1 MDLVYGKSLPEVGRL
16 EKTHMGLSG
25 VEPLTSRLSGVRSN
39 HLSYRPAPPPPPAP
53 LHDATSPRCPL
64 ARHCATWRRSVVS
77 RSSLP
82 IPPRPFPRPELLIL
96 LVVELVVQVVVLVE
110 IVQVLLV
117 KLVLVQLV
125 VEVLV
130 EVLVLFE
137 VSELLVAETVAA
149 TLERPVRR
157 LTGQHC
163 HPQLG
168 LWLWCERAI
177 RLSPPPRYDSSAD
190 RAFRASLR
198 RSVAPNARL
207 RSRMDDGVTSISSS
221 SSMYSSASSSVTCR
235 GGSRMII
242 SSDAVVLMLVS
253 FFSLEGFTSMS
264 PTRAFSPTTMPSYT
278 GSPGLTNIV
287 PRSCKL
293 KSAYPT
299 TTPSRSA
306 TNTPRLRPCSGPAHG
321 P

>member
-1 MDLVYGKSLPEVGRL
+1 MY
-16 EKTHMGLSG
+16 
-25 VEPLTSRLSGVRSN
+25 
-39 HLSYRPAPPPPPAP
+39 
-53 LHDATSPRCPL
+53 
-64 ARHCATWRRSVVS
+64 

-82 IPPRPFPRPELLIL
+82 VPARSRSLLRPELIVF
-96 LVVELVVQVVVLVE
+96 LVVELVIQVVVFVE
-110 IVQVLLV
+110 IVQVLLF
-117 KLVLVQLV
+117 KLVLIQLI

-130 EVLVLFE
+130 QVLVLFE
-137 VSELLVAETVAA
+137 VSELLFAETVAA

-168 LWLWCERAI
+168 LRLLFERA
-177 RLSPPPRYDSSAD
+177 SPDSRSRSRYDSSTD

-198 RSVAPNARL
+198 RSVAPSARL

-242 SSDAVVLMLVS
+242 SSDAVVRMFVS
-253 FFSLEGFTSMS
+253 FFSLDGFTSMS

-299 TTPSRSA
+299 ATPSRSA
-306 TNTPRLRPCSGPAHG
+306 TSTPRLRPCNGPAHG

>member
-1 MDLVYGKSLPEVGRL
+1 MI
-16 EKTHMGLSG
+16 
-25 VEPLTSRLSGVRSN
+25 
-39 HLSYRPAPPPPPAP
+39 
-53 LHDATSPRCPL
+53 
-64 ARHCATWRRSVVS
+64 RR
-77 RSSLP
+77 
-82 IPPRPFPRPELLIL
+82 PPRSTLFPYTTLFRS
-96 LVVELVVQVVVLVE
+96 LVE
-110 IVQVLLV
+110 IVQVLLF
-117 KLVLVQLV
+117 KLVLIQLV

-130 EVLVLFE
+130 QVLVLFE
-137 VSELLVAETVAA
+137 VSELLFAETVAA

-168 LWLWCERAI
+168 LRLLFARA
-177 RLSPPPRYDSSAD
+177 SPDSRSRSRYDSSTD

-198 RSVAPNARL
+198 RSVAPSARL

-242 SSDAVVLMLVS
+242 SSDAVVRMFVS
-253 FFSLEGFTSMS
+253 FFSLDGFTSMS

-299 TTPSRSA
+299 ATPSRSA
-306 TNTPRLRPCSGPAHG
+306 TR
-321 P
+321 

>member
-1 MDLVYGKSLPEVGRL
+1 MLPHV
-16 EKTHMGLSG
+16 
-25 VEPLTSRLSGVRSN
+25 VRFRF
-39 HLSYRPAPPPPPAP
+39 LFPVPA
-53 LHDATSPRCPL
+53 R
-64 ARHCATWRRSVVS
+64 S
-77 RSSLP
+77 RSLL
-82 IPPRPFPRPELLIL
+82 RP
-96 LVVELVVQVVVLVE
+96 ELVVQVVVLVE
-110 IVQVLLV
+110 IVRVLLI

-130 EVLVLFE
+130 QVLVLFE
-137 VSELLVAETVAA
+137 VSELLFAETVAA

-168 LWLWCERAI
+168 LRLWFERAI
-177 RLSPPPRYDSSAD
+177 RLSPSRYDSSAD

-198 RSVAPNARL
+198 RSVAPSARL
-207 RSRMDDGVTSISSS
+207 RSRLDAGVTSISSS

-242 SSDAVVLMLVS
+242 SSDAVVRMFVS
-253 FFSLEGFTSMS
+253 FFSLDGFTSMS

-299 TTPSRSA
+299 APPSRSA
-306 TNTPRLRPCSGPAHG
+306 TSTPRPRPCSGPAHG

>member
-1 MDLVYGKSLPEVGRL
+1 MLPHV
-16 EKTHMGLSG
+16 
-25 VEPLTSRLSGVRSN
+25 VRFRF
-39 HLSYRPAPPPPPAP
+39 LFPVPA
-53 LHDATSPRCPL
+53 R
-64 ARHCATWRRSVVS
+64 S
-77 RSSLP
+77 RSLL
-82 IPPRPFPRPELLIL
+82 RPELVVFV
-96 LVVELVVQVVVLVE
+96 VVELVVQVVVLVE
-110 IVQVLLV
+110 IVRVLLI
-117 KLVLVQLV
+117 KLV

-130 EVLVLFE
+130 QVLVLFE
-137 VSELLVAETVAA
+137 VSELLFAETVAA

-168 LWLWCERAI
+168 LRLWFERAI
-177 RLSPPPRYDSSAD
+177 RLSPSRYDSSAD
-190 RAFRASLR
+190 RALRASFR
-198 RSVAPNARL
+198 RSVAPSARL
-207 RSRMDDGVTSISSS
+207 RSRIDNGVTSISSS

-242 SSDAVVLMLVS
+242 SSDAVVRMFVS
-253 FFSLEGFTSMS
+253 FFSLDGFTSMS

-299 TTPSRSA
+299 ATPARSA
-306 TNTPRLRPCSGPAHG
+306 TSTPRLRPCSGPAHG
-321 P
+321 L

>member
-1 MDLVYGKSLPEVGRL
+1 MLPHVVRFPFSLPV
-16 EKTHMGLSG
+16 S
-25 VEPLTSRLSGVRSN
+25 
-39 HLSYRPAPPPPPAP
+39 
-53 LHDATSPRCPL
+53 
-64 ARHCATWRRSVVS
+64 ARS
-77 RSSLP
+77 RSLL
-82 IPPRPFPRPELLIL
+82 RPELVVFV
-96 LVVELVVQVVVLVE
+96 VVELVVQVVVLVE
-110 IVQVLLV
+110 IVHVLL
-117 KLVLVQLV
+117 

-130 EVLVLFE
+130 QVLVLFE
-137 VSELLVAETVAA
+137 VSELLFAETVAA

-168 LWLWCERAI
+168 LRLLFERAI
-177 RLSPPPRYDSSAD
+177 RLSTPPRYDSSAD
-190 RAFRASLR
+190 RAFRASFR
-198 RSVAPNARL
+198 RSVAPSARWG
-207 RSRMDDGVTSISSS
+207 SRMDNGVTSISSS
-221 SSMYSSASSSVTCR
+221 PSMYSSASSSVTCR

-242 SSDAVVLMLVS
+242 SSDAVVRMFVS
-253 FFSLEGFTSMS
+253 FFSLDGFTSMS

-299 TTPSRSA
+299 ATPSRSA
-306 TNTPRLRPCSGPAHG
+306 TSTPRLRPCSGPAHG